1 MGHKSS
7 LRLTEQSV
15 VRALRDRPGQ
25 SRTELSETTGIPRAA
40 LASAVLALVQ
50 RGVVLERGGPEESNR
65 SVGRPATRLTLAGPE
80 RPALVIAFAHS
91 STAIAAC
98 DFDGDVIDRRQVA
111 VTYRD
116 ARNQVLDAISAAG
129 REILPGGASYGVIS
143 VPLPFQRG
151 RGVQVREI
159 PSGLF
164 YSEVESI
171 SLPDWLVGDPS
182 EPFADSLG
190 IPVITENDANLAA
203 LGEAVCGAG
212 RGRHLVIYLLLKDGI
227 GAGIV
232 ADGQLFRGA
241 TGIAGEVAHVNARED
256 GRLCLC
262 GNRGCLATLYGN
274 GPKLADEVATLYG
287 RPMTLEDLQHLAARS
302 DVGIVRILT
311 EVGRMIGK
319 PIADLAVLVNPDA
332 IIVDGSL
339 GAAAEP
345 IAAGIR
351 ELLGRRTPSM
361 IGDHIIVT
369 SGELGED
376 AVNRGAVE
384 LARRARVDRLLNNS
398 R

>member
-1 MGHKSS
+1 MGHESP

-25 SRTELSETTGIPRAA
+25 SRAELSETTGIPRAA
-40 LASAVLALVQ
+40 LASAVLALIQ
-50 RGVVLERGGPEESNR
+50 RGIVNEHGGQEESTR
-65 SVGRPATRLTLAGPE
+65 SVGRPATRLSLAGPR

-98 DFDGDVIDRRQVA
+98 DFAGQVIDWRHVP
-111 VTYRD
+111 VSYRD
-116 ARNQVLDAISAAG
+116 DRDQVLDAISAAG
-129 REILPGGASYGVIS
+129 REILPDGASYGVIS

-151 RGVQVREI
+151 RGVRVREI
-159 PSGLF
+159 PSGMLPT
-164 YSEVESI
+164 EVEPL

-182 EPFADSLG
+182 EPFAESLG

-212 RGRHLVIYLLLKDGI
+212 RGRHLVIHLLLKDGI

-241 TGIAGEVAHVNARED
+241 SGIAGELAHVNARED
-256 GRLCLC
+256 GRLCPC
-262 GNRGCLATLYGN
+262 GNRGCLATVYGN

-287 RPMTLEDLQHLAARS
+287 RPVVLEDLQHLAAQS

-319 PIADLAVLVNPDA
+319 PIADLAVLINPDA

-339 GAAAEP
+339 GAAADP

-351 ELLGRRTPSM
+351 ELLSRRTPPM
-361 IGDHIIVT
+361 IGDHITVT
-369 SGELGED
+369 SGELGDD
-376 AVNRGAVE
+376 AVIHGAVE